1 MAHEYGE
8 IQIAEG
14 TTFRYVIDREA
25 RIPEICG
32 WVEQNHDMVKGTYG
46 FYRTDDANAACEI
59 AKSKL
64 N

>member
-1 MAHEYGE
+1 MANEYGE
-8 IQIAEG
+8 IQIAEK
-14 TTFRYVIDREA
+14 TVFRYVIDRTA

-32 WVEQNHDMVKGTYG
+32 WVEQNHDMVEGTYG
-46 FYRTDDANAACEI
+46 FYRTADAEAACEI